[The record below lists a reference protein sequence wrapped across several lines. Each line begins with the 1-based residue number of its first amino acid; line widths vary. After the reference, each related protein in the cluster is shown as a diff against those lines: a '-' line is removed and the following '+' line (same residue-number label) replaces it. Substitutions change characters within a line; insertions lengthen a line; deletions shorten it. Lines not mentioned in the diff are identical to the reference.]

1 MNYSIVGLLV
11 IFVSSTGIT
20 QEINIEVRNTF
31 SHSITTENLKAVS
44 SISDLYVGYPSSWI
58 SEYESIEINTTT
70 GNITEAAISTN
81 DILTQ
86 DQVRLLNSSEIGTE
100 ISINVKYRER
110 NAITH
115 KMDISTLKYNLTV
128 MPEIE
133 AEYIG
138 GTESLT
144 QYLKENAIDKIQELP
159 NRQFAQAIIKFTIDS
174 DGDVS
179 NIEMTPTVDTDIDQ
193 LLTDVLNNMPLW
205 KAAADSTGK
214 KVKQEFVLRIG
225 NNIGC

>member
-159 NRQFAQAIIKFTIDS
+159 NRQFAQTIIKFTIDS